1 MLPTFL
7 TAVNAKKYLVWL
19 WNSILNFIGL
29 CGIGWAGILLSA
41 PSFKG
46 EPLLLCLGSRKNYM
60 NGEESTSIGPWL
72 LRGMT
77 SHPRIFVTSHSHSGA
92 SWECRLLYS
101 HHHIDSV
108 SPFLPIGIY
117 VYMENSPGSNSK
129 IKDKLSRHF
138 MRFHW
143 LKGNLVWHVIINTA

>member
-7 TAVNAKKYLVWL
+7 TAVYAKKYLVWL
-19 WNSILNFIGL
+19 WNSILHFTGL

-41 PSFKG
+41 SSFKG
-46 EPLLLCLGSRKNYM
+46 EPLLLCLGSRKNYVS
-60 NGEESTSIGPWL
+60 GEESTSIGPWL

-77 SHPRIFVTSHSHSGA
+77 SHPRIFVTSRSHSGA

-108 SPFLPIGIY
+108 PPLLLIGIC
-117 VYMENSPGSNSK
+117 VYMENSPRSNSK
-129 IKDKLSRHF
+129 SKDKLSRHF
-138 MRFHW
+138 MRVQ
-143 LKGNLVWHVIINTA
+143 LPKGSLVWHVIINTA